1 MAEVS
6 YLHLHEDEDNDRD
19 DVVVTLDSVPYWS
32 HDFDSFDVYAS
43 DPDALADFPPSASD
57 PTLRPQIST
66 VRIQGLDDISE
77 SVSITNVDF
86 FDRENQVNFVMDLFH
101 QRVEQSSSRV
111 IVDSDLVS
119 SDPNLDPN
127 FGVIEGNEEMGSNN
141 LELDLGLGLG
151 FCMDKHGLADDDDN
165 CGFMVADRGDEFF
178 VSRRGSVSESGGSS
192 TACGGTE
199 HFIGGLRVVGIESD
213 SDEDVNEAAGIVLN
227 QEDDYGFDNERDDDT
242 SLQICW
248 DSFQLEDHR
257 DANED
262 FEWEEVDGRV
272 DEREVLSMFFDADAD
287 EDLDA
292 SVSAIMPS
300 EEEMGVERVGA
311 LGNLEWE
318 VLLNVHNLETN
329 PELGHDGVPY
339 LGDHDE
345 YNYTAEYEM
354 LFGQFA
360 ENENAFVG
368 RPPASK
374 IVVKNLPLMVL
385 TQEDVENNNALC
397 AVCKDEINI
406 GEQAKQLPCSHRYH
420 GDCIVPWLGIRN
432 TCPVCR
438 YELPTDDPDYERRRM
453 RTQRAGR
460 AW

>member
-43 DPDALADFPPSASD
+43 DPDALAEFPLSD
-57 PTLRPQIST
+57 LTIRPQITT
-66 VRIQGLDDISE
+66 VRQQDPDIEGLDNISE
-77 SVSITNVDF
+77 YDSISNVDL
-86 FDRENQVNFVMDLFH
+86 FDRENQVNFVMELFH
-101 QRVEQSSSRV
+101 QRVQQSSSRV
-111 IVDSDLVS
+111 IVDRDLVS

-127 FGVIEGNEEMGSNN
+127 FGVIEGNEEMSSNN
-141 LELDLGLGLG
+141 LELDLGLG
-151 FCMDKHGLADDDDN
+151 FCMDRHGLADDENDDDN
-165 CGFMVADRGDEFF
+165 CGFMVADCGDEFF
-178 VSRRGSVSESGGSS
+178 VSSRGSVSESGESS
-192 TACGGTE
+192 TVCGSTE
-199 HFIGGLRVVGIESD
+199 HLVGGLRVVGIESD
-213 SDEDVNEAAGIVLN
+213 SDEDENGAAGIDLN
-227 QEDDYGFDNERDDDT
+227 QEDERDDDT
-242 SLQICW
+242 SFRLRW

-257 DANED
+257 DVNEE
-262 FEWEEVDGRV
+262 FEWEEVDGGV
-272 DEREVLSMFFDADAD
+272 DEREILSMFFDADAD

-292 SVSAIMPS
+292 SVSAVIPS
-300 EEEMGVERVGA
+300 EEEVGVGSVGA
-311 LGNLEWE
+311 LGNLEWQ
-318 VLLNVHNLETN
+318 VLLNVHNLDTN
-329 PELGHDGVPY
+329 PELELDGVPY
-339 LGDHDE
+339 LGDHEE

-360 ENENAFVG
+360 ENENAFLG

-374 IVVKNLPLMVL
+374 TVVENLPLVLL

-397 AVCKDEINI
+397 AVCKDEISI
-406 GEQAKQLPCSHRYH
+406 GEQAKRLPCSHRYH

-453 RTQRAGR
+453 QNAGR
-460 AW
+460 AR